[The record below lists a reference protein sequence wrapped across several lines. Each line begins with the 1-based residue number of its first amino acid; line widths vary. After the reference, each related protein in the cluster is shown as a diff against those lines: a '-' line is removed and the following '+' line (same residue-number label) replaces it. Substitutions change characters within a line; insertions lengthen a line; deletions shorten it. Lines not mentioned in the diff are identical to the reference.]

1 MIGGFIGEYEVGLYN
16 VAVRVSL
23 ITSIT
28 LTAIN
33 SITAPKISETFN
45 SGRIEAFK
53 SVVKESTK
61 TIFLSTLPIIGVI
74 FLFPDLILSLFG
86 KDFLLAKTSLFIL
99 AFSQIINSMSGSVAI
114 ILNMTG
120 KEKVFRN
127 IIFVALVIN
136 ILLNLLLI
144 PKFGIEGA
152 AIASASSLIFW
163 NLYSVYYVYK
173 EFGVMTF
180 ISYE

>member
-1 MIGGFIGEYEVGLYN
+1 
-16 VAVRVSL
+16 
-23 ITSIT
+23 
-28 LTAIN
+28 
-33 SITAPKISETFN
+33 
-45 SGRIEAFK
+45 
-53 SVVKESTK
+53 
-61 TIFLSTLPIIGVI
+61 
-74 FLFPDLILSLFG
+74 
-86 KDFLLAKTSLFIL
+86 
-99 AFSQIINSMSGSVAI
+99 MSGSVAI

-144 PKFGIEGA
+144 PKFCIEGA

-180 ISYE
+180 ISYEQ

>member
-1 MIGGFIGEYEVGLYN
+1 
-16 VAVRVSL
+16 
-23 ITSIT
+23 
-28 LTAIN
+28 
-33 SITAPKISETFN
+33 
-45 SGRIEAFK
+45 
-53 SVVKESTK
+53 
-61 TIFLSTLPIIGVI
+61 
-74 FLFPDLILSLFG
+74 
-86 KDFLLAKTSLFIL
+86 
-99 AFSQIINSMSGSVAI
+99 MSGSVAI

-173 EFGVMTF
+173 ELGVMTF